1 MGKVRYCE
9 CIAET
14 KYSLYFL
21 LRNFTSLCDGNIWI
35 SYDI

>member
-1 MGKVRYCE
+1 M
-9 CIAET
+9 AET

-21 LRNFTSLCDGNIWI
+21 SRNFTSLYVGNIWI